1 MAGITSL
8 GVGSGLDLNSLLT
21 NIRSAENLPLQ
32 LIQQRQT
39 SYTAKLSAYG
49 QLQAALG
56 ALETTAN
63 SLASSTLF
71 ESVKASSSATSV
83 LGASAAS
90 TASAGSYS
98 VNVTQ
103 LAQAQSVAATGVASA
118 STAIGDGTVTIE
130 FGTISGGVL
139 DGSGH
144 YSGATFTAD
153 ATRTPQSITIDSSN
167 NTLTGIR
174 DAINDESALGVTAS
188 IVNDGSG
195 TPYRLVLTSKTTGET
210 SSMHITV
217 AGDVALSNLLAHD
230 PAGTQNLQETF
241 TAKNAE
247 LTVNGIAITGATNSI
262 EDAIEDVTM
271 TLSTTGSST
280 VTVAKDTASV
290 SSAINAFVSAYN
302 SLQSTASKLSA
313 YNVDSKSG
321 AALVGD
327 STLRSI
333 QVRIRSLLN
342 TPQSSGTMTMLSQ
355 AGVSFTKDGTLE
367 VDSSKL
373 NTALSS
379 DMAGVATLFS
389 GVSGS
394 GGYGTQ
400 MAALLDGFTDT
411 SGLLTVAQN
420 GLNTTLK
427 SLDKQF
433 SDTQDRIEATMARYQ
448 AQFSQ
453 LDTLVSRMNQTSNYL
468 TQQFSALSGTKSK

>member
-1 MAGITSL
+1 
-8 GVGSGLDLNSLLT
+8 
-21 NIRSAENLPLQ
+21 
-32 LIQQRQT
+32 
-39 SYTAKLSAYG
+39 
-49 QLQAALG
+49 
-56 ALETTAN
+56 
-63 SLASSTLF
+63 
-71 ESVKASSSATSV
+71 
-83 LGASAAS
+83 
-90 TASAGSYS
+90 
-98 VNVTQ
+98 
-103 LAQAQSVAATGVASA
+103 
-118 STAIGDGTVTIE
+118 
-130 FGTISGGVL
+130 
-139 DGSGH
+139 
-144 YSGATFTAD
+144 
-153 ATRTPQSITIDSSN
+153 
-167 NTLTGIR
+167 
-174 DAINDESALGVTAS
+174 
-188 IVNDGSG
+188 
-195 TPYRLVLTSKTTGET
+195 
-210 SSMHITV
+210 MHITV

-327 STLRSI
+327 STLRNI
-333 QVRIRSLLN
+333 QTRIRSLLN

-468 TQQFSALSGTKSK
+468 TQQFSALSSTKSK